1 MSNSLQFK
9 IMIIILSKTTYH
21 NNSKTFYHN
30 EIIITN
36 KANVKIFNIINQIP
50 IKFILNQRIVKFP
63 RRIIQTIKILMRKF
77 KIKNQTNSMTKSKA

>member
-50 IKFILNQRIVKFP
+50 IKFILN
-63 RRIIQTIKILMRKF
+63 
-77 KIKNQTNSMTKSKA
+77 